1 MADQKSVARKPPAL
15 AVGRSQD
22 NEHAQIMA
30 AVLRDVWTLAEG
42 WSHDDDTQPIA
53 SDIFTA
59 YSTLIA
65 WETERGVP
73 HTVPD
78 TERKR

>member
-1 MADQKSVARKPPAL
+1 
-15 AVGRSQD
+15 
-22 NEHAQIMA
+22 MA

-53 SDIFTA
+53 GDIFTA
-59 YSTLIA
+59 YSALIA